1 MNCGL
6 KGECKMTDKQT
17 ELLSKLGQTFAEIAD
32 ECTKDEEF
40 HQILTD
46 NNDLFPMSLDELA
59 YEFFVVAE
67 GIRISPSMQE
77 EIFRKLLLSAE
88 HEIVKVG
95 KHQIFKEDNL
105 YVVEKF
111 EFEENG
117 KDQFSVHDGYKTM
130 EEALKNALML

>member
-1 MNCGL
+1 
-6 KGECKMTDKQT
+6 MTETQA
-17 ELLSKLGQTFAEIAD
+17 ELLFKLGQTFGDIAE
-32 ECTKDEEF
+32 ECTKDEGF
-40 HQILTD
+40 HQLLIN

-59 YEFFVVAE
+59 NEWLAVAE
-67 GIRISPSMQE
+67 GERFSPSMQE
-77 EIFRKLLLSAE
+77 EILQKLLYTGE

-95 KHQIFKEDNL
+95 KHQIFKEADL

-117 KDQFSVHDGYKTM
+117 KDQFSVHDGYETM